1 MVLPLARRTKYVNRV
16 NIRKMLQDIVEGL
29 ALVIGLLLVNLDGN
43 VPEPLRRLLR
53 QRVHI
58 PDHHIRTAQI
68 PATAMPQIR
77 VESPV
82 AAYHTVGALQKIE
95 RIFLFRKL
103 TVSNYNR
110 CSHNYFFLTMLNPCL
125 TGRITVS
132 TLSSPAVRSLNLTIP

>member
-68 PATAMPQIR
+68 PATEMPQIR

-82 AAYHTVGALQKIE
+82 AAYHIVGTLQKI
-95 RIFLFRKL
+95 
-103 TVSNYNR
+103 
-110 CSHNYFFLTMLNPCL
+110 
-125 TGRITVS
+125 
-132 TLSSPAVRSLNLTIP
+132 